1 MVSSLLSRERDR
13 DRDREEAF
21 SRIVSATQGVVGSQK
36 GIEQNVPGILSLI
49 FLSGVT

>member
-21 SRIVSATQGVVGSQK
+21 SRIVSATQGVTGSQK
-36 GIEQNVPGILSLI
+36 GSSKMFPVFCL
-49 FLSGVT
+49 